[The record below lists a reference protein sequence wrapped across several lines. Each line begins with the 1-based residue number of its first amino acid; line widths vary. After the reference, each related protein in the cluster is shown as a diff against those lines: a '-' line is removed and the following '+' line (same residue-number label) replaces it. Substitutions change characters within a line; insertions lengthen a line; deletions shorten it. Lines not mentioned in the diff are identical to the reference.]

1 MRLNPEADAEALAHA
16 GVLLPL
22 ATQGLTEAQL
32 VTPSPLVIAT
42 QPAPATAGSLV
53 PFAPQALTKAEA
65 ESVTTSVPVTTSIPV
80 TAKETEPAQAGI
92 HIVRDPSEGTGRT
105 PTCDPVIATEAAPTP
120 EADLEFPPPLAATVS
135 GTQVTSS
142 TCPPTTA
149 CLVAETA
156 PVALMQRSQAHSRA
170 AALAG
175 NRLEV
180 INADQHQLTDNEA
193 SGLSALQPSCAN
205 TKQTERGLGDRAV
218 ESGRAIELPSVAT
231 KEGMSD
237 TMAAEAA
244 KQDAGF
250 SRTSGADRQTKRQK
264 VAVPE
269 ADWTF
274 GQHVSDGTAEIDH
287 DKPDGLVQRHHGK
300 PLEGSIPGALSL
312 SPKLMTKDGSPSTA
326 AHNRLS
332 VPSTRG
338 KVPMHQL
345 SEPDTWT

>member
-22 ATQGLTEAQL
+22 ATQGLTKAQP
-32 VTPSPLVIAT
+32 VTPSPIVIAT
-42 QPAPATAGSLV
+42 QPVPATAGSLV
-53 PFAPQALTKAEA
+53 PLAPQALTNTEA
-65 ESVTTSVPVTTSIPV
+65 VSVTTSAPLTD
-80 TAKETEPAQAGI
+80 KETEPAQAGI
-92 HIVRDPSEGTGRT
+92 HKVRDPLEGIGRT
-105 PTCDPVIATEAAPTP
+105 PTCDPVIGIEAAPTP
-120 EADLEFPPPLAATVS
+120 EADLEFPPPLAATVA

-149 CLVAETA
+149 GLVAETA
-156 PVALMQRSQAHSRA
+156 PVALMQRSLAHSRA

-218 ESGRAIELPSVAT
+218 ESGRALELPSVAT

-287 DKPDGLVQRHHGK
+287 DESGGLVQRQHGK
-300 PLEGSIPGALSL
+300 PLEGSMQGADDSALSL
-312 SPKLMTKDGSPSTA
+312 STSPKLMTKDGSPSTA
-326 AHNRLS
+326 AHIRSS
-332 VPSTRG
+332 VPSARE

-345 SEPDTWT
+345 SKPDTWT